1 MNNVKQAIDYVNAN
15 LAAIGS
21 AARMQNP
28 AALDVQAAYA
38 QLAQYRNVVSEELL
52 VNAVAEWQDYQA
64 ENPNAEV

>member
-1 MNNVKQAIDYVNAN
+1 MTTNQAIDFVNTN

-28 AALDVQAAYA
+28 TALDVQCAYA
-38 QLAQYRNVVSEELL
+38 QLCQYRNVVSEELL
-52 VNAVAEWQDYQA
+52 VSAVEEWQRYQA